1 MPARQNEAVAVE
13 PLRVPGIM
21 FEKLGP
27 ESVGHGSGAHRHAG
41 MTGVR
46 VLDSV
51 DRQYSDGVD
60 AQLPV
65 LYSASDSYMP
75 PSQSRD
81 HVISSRPLSL
91 LDGTAHWLKSIRR
104 HLHRDL
110 VRQTVGQSVNLTKQR
125 DECRAVL

>member
-60 AQLPV
+60 AQLF
-65 LYSASDSYMP
+65 
-75 PSQSRD
+75 QF
-81 HVISSRPLSL
+81 
-91 LDGTAHWLKSIRR
+91 SIRLQIHTCLLR
-104 HLHRDL
+104 NRG
-110 VRQTVGQSVNLTKQR
+110 TM
-125 DECRAVL
+125 